1 MLGTTAAE
9 VYGFDLKKLNPI
21 AAKIGPKVSSVA
33 TPLAKGDVP
42 KDAER
47 CPAFVGFTA
56 DA

>member
-1 MLGTTAAE
+1 MLGTTAAD
-9 VYGFDLKKLNPI
+9 VYGFDLAKLAPI
-21 AAKIGPKVSSVA
+21 AAKIGPRVADVA
-33 TPLAKGDVP
+33 TPLLKGGVP